1 MFPTFIFLIISHM
14 HYGGAHLRVSGIKE
28 GPRASGKSKRRPAHS
43 FDRTVSVPHVR
54 IPIAEPSGDY
64 SESLKPRYRSIPRND
79 TIAIKCGPSA
89 SVLSNFFLN
98 HSRVSFRP
106 HLFRLLFAL
115 GFFCIAHRNTHSIL
129 TTWNRLCSLPRDFI

>member
-1 MFPTFIFLIISHM
+1 M

-64 SESLKPRYRSIPRND
+64 SESLKPRYPKYTPQRYYRY
-79 TIAIKCGPSA
+79 K
-89 SVLSNFFLN
+89 VW
-98 HSRVSFRP
+98 SFRV
-106 HLFRLLFAL
+106 
-115 GFFCIAHRNTHSIL
+115 GFIKVFSE
-129 TTWNRLCSLPRDFI
+129 S